1 MRTTSYASNGGSWLP
16 AASAWARVRSTR
28 VGFCPH
34 HHLQGVVHRWT
45 QVQKQL
51 FIREEFVNFGY
62 MIPFEITKFAEYAG
76 FFLMLETKLLFI
88 LIKSKPNNILMTSL
102 THQIFYLKV
111 FSYYFSEPF
120 GSNTL
125 DTS

>member
-1 MRTTSYASNGGSWLP
+1 
-16 AASAWARVRSTR
+16 
-28 VGFCPH
+28 
-34 HHLQGVVHRWT
+34 
-45 QVQKQL
+45 
-51 FIREEFVNFGY
+51 